1 VALQYLKGAVGFV
14 MGQTGQSL
22 EQVFTMRLDHFIFTL
37 DCLLICEE
45 TKAEG
50 LKRAIASARRREPI
64 IEKPR
69 ISKKKIVSGEDLIKA
84 LHKAGLRVK

>member
-14 MGQTGQSL
+14 MEKTGQNL
-22 EQVFTMRLDHFIFTL
+22 EQIFATRLDHFIFTL

-50 LKRAIASARRREPI
+50 LKRAITSAKRREPVI
-64 IEKPR
+64 PKPKISRKR
-69 ISKKKIVSGEDLIKA
+69 ILSGEDLVKA
-84 LHKAGLRVK
+84 LRKAGLKVR

>member
-22 EQVFTMRLDHFIFTL
+22 EKIFAMRLDHFIFTL

-50 LKRAIASARRREPI
+50 LKRAIVSARKREPD

-69 ISKKKIVSGEDLIKA
+69 VSKRKIISGEDLIKA
-84 LHKAGLRVK
+84 LRRAGLKVK